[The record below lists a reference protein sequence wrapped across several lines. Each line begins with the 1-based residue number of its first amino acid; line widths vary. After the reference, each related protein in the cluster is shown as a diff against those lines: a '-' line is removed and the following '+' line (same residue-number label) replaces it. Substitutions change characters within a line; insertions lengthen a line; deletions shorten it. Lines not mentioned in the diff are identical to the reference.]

1 MEKQTGL
8 PKNIRQIGEI
18 DRERKICLE
27 DYVMTCIREK
37 RGSGELSGRLFWR
50 KSGRKKER
58 SICISGGS
66 WRRRERTGR
75 NCRRESKSRKK
86 SIFRDWEAVGCCV
99 IGAYPPGRLEQLAA
113 VLPQA
118 GNVSLSSPG
127 AGRDALL
134 EGRRKIQEPEGIF
147 YLFMSKTGRCR
158 NILRIC
164 FPEDRV
170 EKESLPDK
178 AIKSFRKKIEGKEQ
192 KRAAGFLKIASSFFV
207 VTVLVI
213 GTIAVNRLDEIRNT
227 SGFREEETKQQEP
240 EQQEPEQEVYQQEV
254 AEPLSETALPQTEA
268 AESFETEETGAA
280 AGTWETEDVSAT
292 GETQEETEESPEES
306 FEASAQARQI
316 RSSYV
321 IKEGDTLADICTKY
335 YGNLDRLSELCQLNA
350 ITDADLVVP
359 GQKIML
365 P

>member
-27 DYVMTCIREK
+27 DYVMTCIRKKEGQESFLGVFFGEK
-37 RGSGELSGRLFWR
+37 REEEGEIYLYIRGILEAQGENGEELQKRIEEQ
-50 KSGRKKER
+50 KKEY
-58 SICISGGS
+58 
-66 WRRRERTGR
+66 
-75 NCRRESKSRKK
+75 
-86 SIFRDWEAVGCCV
+86 FPDWEAVGCCV

-118 GNVSLSSPG
+118 GTFLYHLQEQEETLYWREGEKYRSLKG
-127 AGRDALL
+127 YF
-134 EGRRKIQEPEGIF
+134 IF
-147 YLFMSKTGRCR
+147 YEQNRQMQEYLAD
-158 NILRIC
+158 L

-227 SGFREEETKQQEP
+227 SGFREEETKRQEP

-268 AESFETEETGAA
+268 EESFETEETGAA